1 MDPALIGRRGFPG
14 RVAGRERLSDA
25 AITAKLKALPEWKRV
40 GDAIERTW
48 RFDAF
53 LEAVAFM
60 NRVFAIAEAA
70 DHHPDL
76 LNSWTKVRVRFTTHD
91 AGGLTDRDFTMAAKV
106 DKLG

>member
-1 MDPALIGRRGFPG
+1 MEP
-14 RVAGRERLSDA
+14 LSDA
-25 AITAKLKALPEWKRV
+25 DIAAKLKGIPAWKRA

-48 RFDAF
+48 RFGTF

-60 NRVFAIAEAA
+60 DRVFALAEEA

-91 AGGLTDRDFTMAAKV
+91 AGGLTNRDFKMAAKV
-106 DKLG
+106 DGIG